1 MSFFRVTFY
10 KSTEIMKVCI
20 SFFIVLICF
29 SIHSV
34 HAQKL
39 KLSKERKLELDSIQQ
54 TQQQIWQEEL
64 DQAEKRRKVWQAKFD
79 STAQNNP
86 AFAAKNANFNK
97 ERAAVIIELEKVKH
111 RKDFKAVWDNERL
124 FYLINL
130 NEVLK

>member
-64 DQAEKRRKVWQAKFD
+64 DQAEKRRKVWQAKSD
-79 STAQNNP
+79 STARNNP
-86 AFAAKNANFNK
+86 AYAAKNADYKK
-97 ERAAVIIELEKVKH
+97 ERA
-111 RKDFKAVWDNERL
+111 
-124 FYLINL
+124 
-130 NEVLK
+130 